1 MAIRVNPKIIDDLEG
16 YGAEDV
22 QLCYH
27 CGNCSAVCPHADE
40 FNVFPRRPMRNLQ
53 LGLERKLETSL
64 EPWLC
69 YYCGQ
74 CSDQCPRGAEPGET
88 MMSLRRWL
96 ISRYDFT
103 GIARLFFKSTKVE
116 LAAVI
121 IVALLTGIF
130 FLGFGFWQG
139 DINVYDGS
147 NAFLPSSFIH
157 NFDLALGFLVALFI
171 GSSAFRFWWF
181 SMGRKSAVPIP
192 WWLYIKK
199 VYLLPWH
206 FFTQKRYADCEKDE
220 PRRIYMP
227 WLAHLGLML
236 GYVAMLFI
244 VMVFVK
250 QLQAGPEI
258 NWSVHVFGYLA
269 SLGLLIGA
277 AYMLRGRL
285 KKNRTQYQR
294 SHGSDWIFLILLFII
309 ASTGVTQ
316 HILHRSGLL
325 FAANIVYIVHL
336 MVVVPWLLRM
346 PFTKW
351 AHMFLRPLGMYFS
364 AVRNEALVRQQSRI
378 ESTVLARKVA

>member
-1 MAIRVNPKIIDDLEG
+1 
-16 YGAEDV
+16 
-22 QLCYH
+22 
-27 CGNCSAVCPHADE
+27 
-40 FNVFPRRPMRNLQ
+40 
-53 LGLERKLETSL
+53 
-64 EPWLC
+64 
-69 YYCGQ
+69 
-74 CSDQCPRGAEPGET
+74 

-220 PRRIYMP
+220 PRRIYIP
-227 WLAHLGLML
+227 WLAHIGTHAWLCSHAFYRHG
-236 GYVAMLFI
+236 I
-244 VMVFVK
+244 RETI
-250 QLQAGPEI
+250 AG
-258 NWSVHVFGYLA
+258 
-269 SLGLLIGA
+269 
-277 AYMLRGRL
+277 
-285 KKNRTQYQR
+285 RTGNQ
-294 SHGSDWIFLILLFII
+294 
-309 ASTGVTQ
+309 
-316 HILHRSGLL
+316 
-325 FAANIVYIVHL
+325 
-336 MVVVPWLLRM
+336 
-346 PFTKW
+346 
-351 AHMFLRPLGMYFS
+351 
-364 AVRNEALVRQQSRI
+364 LVR
-378 ESTVLARKVA
+378 TVCSVILPVWGCSSVQHTCCAAG